1 MLALLALLIL
11 TTLALTLAATTS
23 REQQSAVNYRWSQKA
38 FYNAEA
44 GIEVGRYVLRRLA
57 WIVPLP
63 SARPPW
69 PEGVRTWIEKP
80 PPRHLPKTG
89 TLVRDFEGSARDV
102 FGNGMGFGPV
112 LWDGETT
119 YQDIS
124 SVDKHLLDGAFTL
137 WVRRPIITVGDG
149 TLFDYPFSDVLILVS
164 EGVAPSDPPHL
175 GVPRGRV
182 VMEVTLL
189 CLGRRHHHA
198 ADLVR
203 TAGVPV
209 PADDDALQGRDV
221 RLPVGTACRGRG
233 RRVEGEA
240 RFAATW

>member
-1 MLALLALLIL
+1 MTGARPSVASDARRHEHGFALVLALLALLIL

-23 REQQSAVNYRWSQKA
+23 LEQQSAVNYRWSQKA

-44 GIEVGRYVLRRLA
+44 GIEVGRYALQRLA

-69 PEGVRTWIEKP
+69 PAGVRTWLGKP
-80 PPRHLPKTG
+80 EPRHLPSTG
-89 TLVRDFEGSARDV
+89 ALVRDFEGSACDV

-137 WVRRPIITVGDG
+137 WVRRPIITAGDG

-164 EGVAPSDPPHL
+164 EGVAPAAPPHL

-182 VMEVTLL
+182 VMEVTLYAS
-189 CLGRRHHHA
+189 A
-198 ADLVR
+198 AGITML
-203 TAGVPV
+203 P
-209 PADDDALQGRDV
+209 PAFARPEFQSL
-221 RLPVGTACRGRG
+221 LMTTPFKVGTSVCQ
-233 RRVEGEA
+233 
-240 RFAATW
+240 